1 MDDRGFEAAAARI
14 DELIERG
21 INGSDGA
28 PSGTSSASSGTGGSS
43 GSSGG
48 AAGKPGGASGGRLF
62 SGAAC
67 GIWVGGRALHQ
78 RYAGS
83 LAPDEGGGPVGADS
97 LFDLASL
104 TKPLCTAILA
114 MRARE
119 AGLFPLDA
127 TLGSILPESA
137 ARDVPLGAILA
148 HAGGLPAVPALE
160 RLFPDARAIDP
171 ARPELAARAAAEA
184 ERGLLSLAP
193 VEPWGRRVEYS
204 CTGYML
210 LGLALRRVAGKGL
223 GELFRD
229 EIAAPLGLRDA
240 AFLPPPQAVPRIA
253 ATELCPWR
261 GRRLRGEVHD
271 ESAFCVGGAAGNAG
285 LFATLRE
292 VRAIAAIFLNGGRGD
307 PGPDGSEGAR
317 ILGEE
322 SVRLM
327 TACAAEGLG
336 RRRAIGFAMHD
347 DETQDG
353 PSWPAAAFGH
363 TGYTGTSVF
372 VEPGR
377 RLLAV
382 ALTNRVYYGR
392 ESTAAAIGAFRRA
405 LHGEALAGLD
415 RLR

>member
-1 MDDRGFEAAAARI
+1 MDDRGSEAATRI
-14 DELIERG
+14 DGLIERA
-21 INGSDGA
+21 I
-28 PSGTSSASSGTGGSS
+28 GG
-43 GSSGG
+43 SGG
-48 AAGKPGGASGGRLF
+48 ALGGAGGSSGGRLF
-62 SGAAC
+62 SAAAC
-67 GIWVGGRALHQ
+67 GIWVGGQRLYE

-83 LAPDEGGGPVGADS
+83 LAPEEGGGPVGADS

-148 HAGGLPAVPALE
+148 HAGGLQAGPALE
-160 RLFPDARAIDP
+160 RHFPDASAFEP
-171 ARPELAARAAAEA
+171 ARPGHAARAVATA
-184 ERGLLSLAP
+184 ERELLSLAP
-193 VEPWGRRVEYS
+193 VEPRGRRVEYS

-210 LGLALRRVAGKGL
+210 LGLALRLIAGKGL
-223 GELFRD
+223 SELFRD
-229 EIAAPLGLRDA
+229 QIATPLDLGDA
-240 AFLPPPQAVPRIA
+240 AFLPPPELRPRIA

-285 LFATLRE
+285 LFATLRDL
-292 VRAIAAIFLNGGRGD
+292 RAIAAIFLNGGRGD
-307 PGPDGSEGAR
+307 GGADGKPGVR
-317 ILGEE
+317 ILSEE

-327 TACAAEGLG
+327 TVCAAEGLG
-336 RRRAIGFAMHD
+336 RRRALGFAMHD

-377 RLLAV
+377 RLLAI

-392 ESTAAAIGAFRRA
+392 ESTATAMSAFRKE
-405 LHGEALAGLD
+405 LHGEALAGFGERRSPGD
-415 RLR
+415 